1 MRLESPGVLGP
12 TMGVL
17 AALMPGG
24 EERPGGEGRPGG
36 LSCPL
41 LLEAA
46 VLQATPQLAR
56 RPLIDHKIFLEE
68 VAKVGRSLSRSGTNP
83 EMEFLNCIF

>member
-1 MRLESPGVLGP
+1 
-12 TMGVL
+12 MGVL
-17 AALMPGG
+17 AALLSGGERAGG
-24 EERPGGEGRPGG
+24 EERPGG

-46 VLQATPQLAR
+46 VLQATPQMAR

-68 VAKVGRSLSRSGTNP
+68 VAKVGRSLSQLWTNP
-83 EMEFLNCIF
+83 ELEFLNGIFFWALILESSYT

>member
-1 MRLESPGVLGP
+1 MPAGLHMRLESPGVLSP

-24 EERPGGEGRPGG
+24 GRDGGEERAGG

-68 VAKVGRSLSRSGTNP
+68 VAKVGRSLTPSG
-83 EMEFLNCIF
+83 IIQR

>member
-1 MRLESPGVLGP
+1 
-12 TMGVL
+12 MGVL
-17 AALMPGG
+17 AALMPSGGRDGG
-24 EERPGGEGRPGG
+24 EERAGD

-56 RPLIDHKIFLEE
+56 RLLIDHKIFLEE
-68 VAKVGRSLSRSGTNP
+68 VAKVGRALSRSGINP
-83 EMEFLNCIF
+83 EMEFLNGIF

>member
-17 AALMPGG
+17 AALMPGA
-24 EERPGGEGRPGG
+24 EERPGG

-68 VAKVGRSLSRSGTNP
+68 VTKVGRSLSRS
-83 EMEFLNCIF
+83 

>member
-1 MRLESPGVLGP
+1 MPAGLHMRLESPGVLGP

-24 EERPGGEGRPGG
+24 EERPGG

-68 VAKVGRSLSRSGTNP
+68 VAKVGRSLSRS
-83 EMEFLNCIF
+83 